1 MLLPNTLFYAP
12 STLNTLTYVNGG
24 CREYDRNNLGR
35 ELLRIARW
43 RHLMIEHLKEFS
55 DNAVAFV
62 CRGHVTKG
70 DDDTVLVPAVMQAL
84 KNHEKLR
91 LYYETAADFFGID
104 PGAVWEDIKVGME
117 YFTRWERMAVVT
129 DVEWIK

>member
-1 MLLPNTLFYAP
+1 
-12 STLNTLTYVNGG
+12 
-24 CREYDRNNLGR
+24 
-35 ELLRIARW
+35 
-43 RHLMIEHLKEFS
+43 MIEHLKEFS

-117 YFTRWERMAVVT
+117 YFTAGNGWPSSPMSSGLNNSSRPSVS
-129 DVEWIK
+129 